1 MTESSRSSE
10 TARPSQAA
18 ASRRRLKSV
27 VKRIRTAWLNE
38 LRGDVVNATLVAI
51 LQNKGAGPDPATA
64 EAGLRGCWSIQQA
77 AQAVKVLHD

>member
-1 MTESSRSSE
+1 LS
-10 TARPSQAA
+10 
-18 ASRRRLKSV
+18 
-27 VKRIRTAWLNE
+27 E

-64 EAGLRGCWSIQQA
+64 EAGPRGWWSIQQA